1 MPGIFSQYDSQDL
14 NRLAAKGILEKLRTI
29 RQRINV
35 DFTSRRLIWE
45 LIQNAKD
52 NAASCNINGDSN
64 VKIEIDLNPKQLRFS
79 HDNGYFTNEN
89 VRGLIRRYSSSE
101 KDRDIDVTAPPP
113 ATTGRFGT
121 GFMTTHLLSEKVT
134 VKGAFQQLDNSLC
147 NFELPLDRTGQ
158 SEKEIIQSIEKSFN
172 TIEESMNTSECFD
185 ISSQRKLTSEFLY
198 DLNDVGFELAKISI
212 EELDHSIAYSL
223 ISIPNIEKIT
233 IKQNDKSFFYKTKK
247 VSDFQ
252 AENHVITIIEITSNN
267 HETVQS
273 HYATIIDNDTRIIIP
288 INYSDNKIEIK
299 NPSTNVPR
307 LFLDFPLIGTE
318 ELNIPFVINSPLFE
332 PTKPRD
338 GVSLTGG
345 DDKDTLINSGILIS
359 AFELYN
365 EFIDF
370 ASSQKN
376 WSKLYNLARI
386 KKPKE
391 KVWINQEW
399 FNDNILAPIRE
410 KLLITPL
417 VEIVNGERL
426 SIVIQNNGT
435 VDFPS
440 HSNKEIREGIWEL
453 CNLDNYFILPIK
465 EDIHEWYSI
474 IWDKD
479 YCLNL
484 DTLISWISSQKNI
497 ETLKEKLSEKELE
510 PIDWLNDF
518 YALIGDDEKAI
529 LSIVQNKEALIPNQ
543 LGEFCYLKDLSIDRD
558 IEENLKTVLEILDV
572 NIKNKLL
579 HNGVISYNSKKEK
592 HNWLYPTETKSE
604 NIINQF
610 NNIIKKGENSKINE
624 ACTFLTSLNSLK
636 EDFPKEKRES
646 IFDYCKIIYPN
657 DYNEKRII
665 DIWSDSIWSESDKLE
680 IRTIINYISENE
692 DIQTS
697 IEKIKFED
705 SKSYLEWLNSF
716 ISFLFANNFGSQ
728 VNLKANP
735 ILPNQ
740 NGIYNIKD
748 DLFLDNGEI
757 DEDLKDISKDI
768 GFDVRNELLDKE
780 IFLEL
785 PENRE
790 RTQEQVAEEISKLI
804 KPILRDVNAR
814 EENKEVIRKLYLWM
828 NKNRIIA
835 EQIFGDVYEKRFLLV
850 RDDEI
855 AANMEKAEIFDEIIK
870 TTGLSAS
877 EIKNKLIALL
887 SNSETNISGI
897 EGFKASG
904 NLYPIGSEDDIMISP
919 DLIDG
924 SSEKSRISTSEE
936 AKEMIFETLRS
947 NGFTVPAELDINYTI
962 VSGISKPDGTPIKI
976 VVKSGKAGKL
986 YFNPNEWLTLTE
998 SDTQLF
1004 VVSRGNVVRNIT
1016 LKDLSNVN
1024 DIFHMRF
1031 NTEAFAVN
1039 ANLKSFANFFRYLR
1053 YTHFIFDTPES
1064 TTDYLQEFGL
1074 NQRNPSANTL
1084 TSDDKNLLH

>member
-1 MPGIFSQYDSQDL
+1 MQGIFSQYDSQDL
-14 NRLAAKGILEKLRTI
+14 NRLAAKGILEKLRNI

-52 NAASCNINGDSN
+52 NAASCNINGNPN
-64 VKIEIDLNPKQLRFS
+64 VQIEISLNPKQLVFS

-89 VRGLIRRYSSSE
+89 IRGLIRRYSSSE
-101 KDRDIDVTAPPP
+101 KDRDINVDAPRPT
-113 ATTGRFGT
+113 TTGRFGT

-134 VKGAFQQLDNSLC
+134 VKGAFQQKDNSLC
-147 NFELPLDRTGQ
+147 NFELPLDRTGR
-158 SEKEIIQSIEKSFN
+158 SEKEIIQSIEKSFKAV
-172 TIEESMNTSECFD
+172 EESMNTSECFH

-198 DLNDVGFELAKISI
+198 DLNDEGFALANISIDELA
-212 EELDHSIAYSL
+212 DSIAYSL
-223 ISIPNIEKIT
+223 ISIPNIQKVT
-233 IKQNDKSFFYKTKK
+233 INQNNSSIYYKAIEIKE
-247 VSDFQ
+247 FQ

-267 HETVQS
+267 HETVKS
-273 HYATIIDNDTRIIIP
+273 HYATIINDDTRIIIP
-288 INYSDNKIEIK
+288 INYSENKIEIK
-299 NPSTNVPR
+299 NPSSNVPR

-318 ELNIPFVINSPLFE
+318 ELNIPFIINSPLFE
-332 PTKPRD
+332 PTEPRD

-345 DDKDTLINSGILIS
+345 DDKDTLINSEIILS
-359 AFELYN
+359 AFKLYN
-365 EFIDF
+365 EFIDY
-370 ASSQKN
+370 ASSEKN

-391 KVWINQEW
+391 KIWINQEW
-399 FNDNILAPIRE
+399 FNESILAPIRE
-410 KLLITPL
+410 KLLKTPL
-417 VEIVNGERL
+417 VETVSGDRL
-426 SIVIQNNGT
+426 SIVIKNKGT
-435 VDFPS
+435 VDFPY

-474 IWDKD
+474 IWDKV
-479 YCLNL
+479 YFLNL
-484 DTLISWISSQKNI
+484 DTLILWVSFQKNI
-497 ETLKEKLSEKELE
+497 ETLTRNLSKKELD
-510 PIDWLNDF
+510 PIGWLNDF

-529 LSIVQNKEALIPNQ
+529 LSIVQNKESLIPNQ
-543 LGEFCYLKDLSIDRD
+543 HGEFCYLKDLSIDRD

-579 HNGVISYNSKKEK
+579 HKGVISYNSKKER

-610 NNIIKKGENSKINE
+610 NNIIKKGENSKIPE
-624 ACTFLTSLNSLK
+624 ACTFLTSLYSLK
-636 EDFPKEKRES
+636 EDFPKEKRKA
-646 IFDYCKIIYPN
+646 IFDFCKTIFQD
-657 DYNEKRII
+657 DYNEKRKI
-665 DIWSDSIWSESDKLE
+665 DTWSESIWSESDKLE
-680 IRTIINYISENE
+680 IRYIIDSISKNK

-697 IEKIKFED
+697 IEKLNFKD
-705 SKSYLEWLNSF
+705 SKSYLEWLSSF
-716 ISFLFANNFGSQ
+716 ISFLFANSFGSQ
-728 VNLKANP
+728 VNLKDSP

-740 NGIYNIKD
+740 NGIYIIKD

-757 DEDLKDISKDI
+757 DEDLKDISKDL
-768 GFDVRNELLDKE
+768 GYDVRSELLDKE

-785 PENRE
+785 PENRV

-804 KPILRDVNAR
+804 KPILRDVNSR
-814 EENKEVIRKLYLWM
+814 EDNKDVIRKLYLWM
-828 NKNRIIA
+828 NKNRIVA

-850 RDDEI
+850 SDDEI
-855 AANMEKAEIFDEIIK
+855 AENMEKAEIFDEIIK
-870 TTGLSAS
+870 TTGLSAN
-877 EIKNKLIALL
+877 EIKEKLITLL
-887 SNSETNISGI
+887 SNPDNIPISI
-897 EGFKASG
+897 KSNG
-904 NLYPIGSEDDIMISP
+904 NLYPFGSEDDIMISP
-919 DLIDG
+919 DLVDG

-936 AKEMIFETLRS
+936 AKEIIFETLRS
-947 NGFTVPAELDINYTI
+947 NGFTVPKELEINYTI

-976 VVKSGKAGKL
+976 VVKSGKAGKI
-986 YFNPNEWLTLTE
+986 YFNPNEWLALTE
-998 SDTQLF
+998 PDTQLF
-1004 VVSRGNVVRNIT
+1004 VVSKGNVVRNIT

-1039 ANLKSFANFFRYLR
+1039 TNLKAFANFFRYLR

-1074 NQRNPSANTL
+1074 NQRNPSADTL

>member
-1 MPGIFSQYDSQDL
+1 MQGIFSQYDSQDL

-101 KDRDIDVTAPPP
+101 KDRDIDVTAPPS

-134 VKGAFQQLDNSLC
+134 VKGAFQQLNNSLC
-147 NFELPLDRTGQ
+147 IFELPLDRTGQ

-198 DLNDVGFELAKISI
+198 DLNDEGFELAKISI
-212 EELDHSIAYSL
+212 DELDDSIAYSL
-223 ISIPNIEKIT
+223 ISIPNIEKVT
-233 IKQNDKSFFYKTKK
+233 INQNSNSFFYKTKEIK
-247 VSDFQ
+247 EFQ
-252 AENHVITIIEITSNN
+252 AKNHVITIIEITSNN

-332 PTKPRD
+332 PTEPRD

-345 DDKDTLINSGILIS
+345 DDKDTLINSGILKS
-359 AFELYN
+359 AFKLYN
-365 EFIDF
+365 ELINY
-370 ASSQKN
+370 ASNQKD

-386 KKPKE
+386 KKPKD
-391 KVWINQEW
+391 KVWIDQVW
-399 FNDNILAPIRE
+399 YSDNILNPIRKILLTTTLVDANSGKRISIQDSEGKNQVYFPSSNKAEVREIIWELSNSFFPESLPTKKQIHEWHSVIWKDCYDQTLNELSEDIQKEKDLKTLSETIKKQESETIEWLNQFYDLLNLEENTIDEVLKDKLLVIPNQNGVFKKKSELFWDRKIENELKNVLELLGIDIRE
-410 KLLITPL
+410 KLRDRR
-417 VEIVNGERL
+417 IVTVSKYTDTSDGQVTHYVKEQKDIINQINERL
-426 SIVIQNNGT
+426 KVSQNSSKAISYLISLFSFSD
-435 VDFPS
+435 DFP
-440 HSNKEIREGIWEL
+440 KKR
-453 CNLDNYFILPIK
+453 
-465 EDIHEWYSI
+465 
-474 IWDKD
+474 
-479 YCLNL
+479 
-484 DTLISWISSQKNI
+484 KNI
-497 ETLKEKLSEKELE
+497 YEFSKK
-510 PIDWLNDF
+510 
-518 YALIGDDEKAI
+518 LIGD
-529 LSIVQNKEALIPNQ
+529 SIPEIKEI
-543 LGEFCYLKDLSIDRD
+543 
-558 IEENLKTVLEILDV
+558 
-572 NIKNKLL
+572 
-579 HNGVISYNSKKEK
+579 NS
-592 HNWLYPTETKSE
+592 W
-604 NIINQF
+604 
-610 NNIIKKGENSKINE
+610 
-624 ACTFLTSLNSLK
+624 
-636 EDFPKEKRES
+636 D
-646 IFDYCKIIYPN
+646 
-657 DYNEKRII
+657 
-665 DIWSDSIWSESDKLE
+665 DSIWEYADKA
-680 IRTIINYISENE
+680 RINRLIKIVSNSK
-692 DIQTS
+692 S
-697 IEKIKFED
+697 IEELVSLISAD
-705 SKSYLEWLNSF
+705 SIQSANKWLQSF
-716 ISFLFANNFGSQ
+716 IDFLNKNNLSGKL
-728 VNLKANP
+728 NLKENP

-740 NGIYNIKD
+740 NGFFRVKD
-748 DLFLDNGEI
+748 DLFLDSGEI
-757 DEDLKDISKDI
+757 DEDLKDIAKELSYDI
-768 GFDVRNELLDKE
+768 RGELLDKE

-785 PENRE
+785 PENRV

-814 EENKEVIRKLYLWM
+814 EDNKDVVRKLYLWM
-828 NKNRIIA
+828 NKNRLVA

-850 RDDEI
+850 SDDEI

-887 SNSETNISGI
+887 SNSETNISGL
-897 EGFKASG
+897 EGLKTNG

-924 SSEKSRISTSEE
+924 SSEKSRISTSED
-936 AKEMIFETLRS
+936 AKEKIFETLRS

-976 VVKSGKAGKL
+976 VVKSGKAGKI
-986 YFNPNEWLTLTE
+986 YFNPNEWLALTE

-1016 LKDLSNVN
+1016 LKDLSDVN

-1039 ANLKSFANFFRYLR
+1039 TNLKAFANFFRYLR

-1074 NQRNPSANTL
+1074 NQRNPSADTL